1 MRFIRAF
8 HRDNQAGKDN
18 EFFPC
23 FFTVFLLEFNYDKQK
38 FNGEYL
44 MRKKT
49 TFIVEFLKIII
60 NCVIVPL
67 YFIKFFCDE
76 AVLPGYNEN
85 GEPIIGSVYYYY
97 SIFDKIKRE
106 GIAYL
111 LWCAIA
117 VIIASITLSILRM
130 TMKESK
136 VIKIASYIFFGV
148 AIIMFFVLLFIAE
161 NIRYG
166 Y

>member
-1 MRFIRAF
+1 M
-8 HRDNQAGKDN
+8 K
-18 EFFPC
+18 
-23 FFTVFLLEFNYDKQK
+23 
-38 FNGEYL
+38 
-44 MRKKT
+44 RKT
-49 TFIVEFLKIII
+49 AFIVEIVKIII
-60 NCVIVPL
+60 NCAIVPL

-85 GEPIIGSVYYYY
+85 GEQIIGRYYYYY
-97 SIFDKIKRE
+97 SIFDKINRD

-117 VIIASITLSILRM
+117 IIIASITLSILRM
-130 TMKESK
+130 TVKESK
-136 VIKIASYIFFGV
+136 ALKIASHIVFGV
-148 AIIMFFVLLFIAE
+148 AIILFFVLLFIAG